1 MLGVVFAHYVK
12 HPIGD
17 SGLLCLFQLFV
28 WNLGDYLFMFFSGR
42 FFFLVSTNDN
52 RLLR

>member
-28 WNLGDYLFMFFSGR
+28 WNLGDYLFMFFGGR